1 MLFYP
6 RLVSDAKTYS
16 GVEGRRG
23 NHKQRRKEKIIKSL
37 QWTKK
42 QVKDEGNHKM
52 PCMLSYLPTWI
63 FQLYNRSKRNKR
75 WREYHVDIMIC
86 NYSLGYWGCSNI
98 FWALENS
105 KYSLAF
111 GYSIWIGF
119 VLHYQN
125 HHICVLQK
133 NCTPTICTTDL
144 HSTDNC
150 SQQPSHAQPKKYWMC
165 WSFIQMLKIRSKMS
179 ITAQQRENVWE

>member
-133 NCTPTICTTDL
+133 IVL
-144 HSTDNC
+144 
-150 SQQPSHAQPKKYWMC
+150 QQYVQQTY
-165 WSFIQMLKIRSKMS
+165 IQQ
-179 ITAQQRENVWE
+179 ITALSNRPTHNQRNIECVDLFSKC